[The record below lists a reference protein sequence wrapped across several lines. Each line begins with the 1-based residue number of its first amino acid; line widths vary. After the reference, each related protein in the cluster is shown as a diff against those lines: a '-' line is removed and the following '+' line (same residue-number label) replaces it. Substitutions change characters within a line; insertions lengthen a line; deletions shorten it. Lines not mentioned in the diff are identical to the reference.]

1 MTFTFNHPSYYKKLK
16 PKKSDSNPTN
26 YRDGLDEVR
35 QAKAWAEHPDN
46 PKFDKNPKEKND

>member
-35 QAKAWAEHPDN
+35 QAKAWA
-46 PKFDKNPKEKND
+46 